1 MLACNAMVSKAMSP
15 EERAKV
21 FKALADP
28 RRVEIVELLA
38 QGSQCGTILAE
49 SLGISVALL
58 CHHWEVLV
66 DAGLLKKERQGQL
79 RVCTLDAGRLRDAM
93 NMGAITDQPQV
104 PASTKA
110 DGAKNVRAKRAPK
123 LATGRQA
130 PRPPAKKPRQSARPT
145 IANHLVTNAR
155 GALELACP
163 NRPLTGRSQP
173 SSAPRSPQSSRHCSC
188 CARFFLFAALS
199 LLSPPIPR

>member
-1 MLACNAMVSKAMSP
+1 MSP

-38 QGSQCGTILAE
+38 RGSQCGTTLAE

-79 RVCTLDAGRLRDAM
+79 RICSLDAERLRAAM
-93 NMGAITDQPQV
+93 NMGAATEQPQV
-104 PASTKA
+104 PAGAKA
-110 DGAKNVRAKRAPK
+110 TSAKNVRAKRASKP
-123 LATGRQA
+123 ATGPQA
-130 PRPPAKKPRQSARPT
+130 PRPSAKKSKP
-145 IANHLVTNAR
+145 
-155 GALELACP
+155 
-163 NRPLTGRSQP
+163 
-173 SSAPRSPQSSRHCSC
+173 SPQ
-188 CARFFLFAALS
+188 ARA
-199 LLSPPIPR
+199 RTGE

>member
-1 MLACNAMVSKAMSP
+1 MSP

-38 QGSQCGTILAE
+38 KGSQCGTLIAE

-79 RVCTLDAGRLRDAM
+79 RICTLDAERLRDAM
-93 NMGAITDQPQV
+93 SMGAAWDEPQA
-104 PASTKA
+104 PT
-110 DGAKNVRAKRAPK
+110 RAKPTRAKSVRVKSAPK
-123 LATGRQA
+123 PATGQQA
-130 PRPPAKKPRQSARPT
+130 PRPPAKKSKQPPQPRLRTS
-145 IANHLVTNAR
+145 
-155 GALELACP
+155 
-163 NRPLTGRSQP
+163 
-173 SSAPRSPQSSRHCSC
+173 
-188 CARFFLFAALS
+188 
-199 LLSPPIPR
+199 

>member
-1 MLACNAMVSKAMSP
+1 MLACDAMVSKPMSP

-38 QGSQCGTILAE
+38 KGSQCGTIIAE

-79 RVCTLDAGRLRDAM
+79 RICTLDAERLREAM
-93 NMGAITDQPQV
+93 SMGAAWDEPQAPPRQKV
-104 PASTKA
+104 TRAES
-110 DGAKNVRAKRAPK
+110 VRAKRAPK
-123 LATGRQA
+123 AATGPQA
-130 PRPPAKKPRQSARPT
+130 PRPPAKKSKEPAQRLSRARVRT
-145 IANHLVTNAR
+145 A
-155 GALELACP
+155 E
-163 NRPLTGRSQP
+163 
-173 SSAPRSPQSSRHCSC
+173 
-188 CARFFLFAALS
+188 
-199 LLSPPIPR
+199 

>member
-1 MLACNAMVSKAMSP
+1 MSP

-38 QGSQCGTILAE
+38 KGSQCGTSIAE

-79 RVCTLDAGRLRDAM
+79 RVCTLDAERLRDAM
-93 NMGAITDQPQV
+93 NMGAAWDEPQ
-104 PASTKA
+104 ASA
-110 DGAKNVRAKRAPK
+110 RAKTTRAKTTRAKRTPK
-123 LATGRQA
+123 SATGQLA
-130 PRPPAKKPRQSARPT
+130 PRPPAKKSK
-145 IANHLVTNAR
+145 
-155 GALELACP
+155 
-163 NRPLTGRSQP
+163 QP
-173 SSAPRSPQSSRHCSC
+173 
-188 CARFFLFAALS
+188 AALRS
-199 LLSPPIPR
+199 RTTQ

>member
-1 MLACNAMVSKAMSP
+1 MSP

-38 QGSQCGTILAE
+38 RGSQCGTTLAE

-79 RVCTLDAGRLRDAM
+79 RICSLDAERLRAAM
-93 NMGAITDQPQV
+93 NMGAATEQPQV
-104 PASTKA
+104 PAGAKA
-110 DGAKNVRAKRAPK
+110 TSAKNVRAKRASKP
-123 LATGRQA
+123 ATGAQA
-130 PRPPAKKPRQSARPT
+130 PRPSAKKSKP
-145 IANHLVTNAR
+145 
-155 GALELACP
+155 
-163 NRPLTGRSQP
+163 
-173 SSAPRSPQSSRHCSC
+173 SPQ
-188 CARFFLFAALS
+188 ARA
-199 LLSPPIPR
+199 RTGE